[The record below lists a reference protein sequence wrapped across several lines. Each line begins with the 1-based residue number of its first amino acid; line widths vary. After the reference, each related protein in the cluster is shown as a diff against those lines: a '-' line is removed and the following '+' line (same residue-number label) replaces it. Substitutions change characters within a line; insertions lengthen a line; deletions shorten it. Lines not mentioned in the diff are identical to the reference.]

1 MPAVQIFL
9 SPENEGGSSLSF
21 KEKWNRM
28 NRKADSAIKS
38 AKSRKAEQTAA
49 DNNNSKEKKPGAG
62 KKVLRAI
69 AAVCLVG
76 IILMCVA
83 GCVLT
88 VWVFDTLNTDQQ
100 MLDLSMQKAKYTT
113 IFYADDGVTELA
125 RAYDPEAGNRIWVD
139 YDKMPQQLLDAVVAV
154 EDKRFWEHNGV
165 DFLTTSKA
173 GLSAILQKI
182 GLTGFYG
189 GATPGASTITQQ
201 VVRNITNDRAVDGA
215 AGWARKLREI
225 FRALNVEKYY
235 TKAQII
241 ETYLNLASF
250 SQNCSGIQAAANVF
264 FNKDVSELTVAECA
278 TIIGTTKNP
287 YAYDPFTHWEENQQR
302 KEYILGLMLEQGKL
316 TKEEYNAAMAQEIV
330 LATGTNSNAVIQ
342 TWFVDYVTDE
352 VCKDLAE
359 KQGITEAEAYQN
371 LIGGGYRIYT
381 TCEERV
387 QDILEDY
394 YSSPDNF
401 PAVNNEEYPQSAFVI
416 TDTSGAVKGIVGG
429 NRGKDGNRIWN
440 RASDTTRQI
449 GSTIKPIT
457 SYVLG
462 IEKDL
467 ITYST
472 VIEDRQVVINPDE
485 VSYSQPLWVPKN
497 EYNSFRGFVTVRT
510 AIIRS
515 INTVAVQ
522 ITQQL
527 GTTTSYD
534 FLKYSLNVD
543 TLTAADDS
551 YSPMALGSL
560 SKGMTLVK
568 LAGAY
573 QMFGNGGVRTEPY
586 SYTRVE
592 DTYGNVILEK
602 NTVPVRVISAETA
615 TVMNRLL
622 QEVTGSEGT
631 GAAANL
637 GALNIPVAGKTGTT
651 DDSVDQWF
659 VGVTPY
665 YVGVCWL
672 GYDSRYQTDENG
684 NIKYYANGNPIPNS
698 IRYSS
703 YPPPKI
709 WKAIM
714 SQVHE
719 GVSGKEFETSTNV
732 TSYQY
737 CKLTGMLAGD
747 GCPDTATGWYKN
759 SNIPQVCS
767 YHNYGASYGIGLV
780 GMTAAE
786 CGVQYADQYLNT
798 AWALIQA
805 YAKQGQVLSVKDAID
820 MAQSGNIPYDMLYAA
835 EGGDQS
841 GYYGG

>member
-1 MPAVQIFL
+1 M
-9 SPENEGGSSLSF
+9 SF
-21 KEKWNRM
+21 KEKWNQM
-28 NRKADSAIKS
+28 NRKANDALKN
-38 AKSRKAEQTAA
+38 AKSRKAEQAA
-49 DNNNSKEKKPGAG
+49 ANNDDNKEKKPGTG

-69 AAVCLVG
+69 AAVILVG
-76 IILMCVA
+76 IIVMCIA

-88 VWVFDTLNTDQQ
+88 VWVFDTLNNDQQ

-113 IFYADDGVTELA
+113 IFYADDGETELA

-173 GLSAILQKI
+173 GISAILQKI

-215 AGWARKLREI
+215 EGWARKLREI

-235 TKAQII
+235 TKQQII

-278 TIIGTTKNP
+278 TIVGTTKNP
-287 YAYDPFTHWEENQQR
+287 YAYDPYTHWEANQQR

-316 TKEEYNAAMAQEIV
+316 TKEEYNAAISQEIV
-330 LATGTNSNAVIQ
+330 LATGTNSNATIQ

-352 VCKDLAE
+352 VCRDLAE

-371 LIGGGYRIYT
+371 LISGGYRIYT

-394 YSSPDNF
+394 YASPDNF

-416 TDTSGAVKGIVGG
+416 TDTNGAIKGIVGG
-429 NRGKDGNRIWN
+429 NRGKEGNRIWN

-462 IEKDL
+462 IEKDI

-472 VIEDRQVVINPDE
+472 VIEDRQVGVNPDE

-497 EYNSFRGFVTVRT
+497 EYNSFKGFVTVRT

-522 ITQQL
+522 ITQKL

-543 TLTAADDS
+543 TLTAGDDS

-592 DTYGNVILEK
+592 DTFGNVILEK
-602 NTVPVRVISAETA
+602 NTVPNRVISAETA

-637 GALNIPVAGKTGTT
+637 GAMNIPVAGKTGTT

-672 GYDSRYQTDENG
+672 GYDSRYQTDDQG

-719 GVSGKEFETSTNV
+719 GVSGRSFETSNNV
-732 TSYQY
+732 TAYQY

-747 GCPDTATGWYKN
+747 GCTETATGWYKN

-767 YHNYGASYGIGLV
+767 YHNYGSSYGIPLV

-786 CGVQYADQYLNT
+786 CGVEYADQYLNT
-798 AWALIQA
+798 AYALIQA
-805 YAKQGQVLSVKDAID
+805 YAKQGQVLSVKSAIE
-820 MAQSGNIPYDMLYAA
+820 MARSGNIPYDMLYAT
-835 EGGDQS
+835 EEGDQS

>member
-1 MPAVQIFL
+1 M
-9 SPENEGGSSLSF
+9 SF
-21 KEKWNRM
+21 KEKWNQM
-28 NRKADSAIKS
+28 NRKANDALKN
-38 AKSRKAEQTAA
+38 AKSRKAEQAA
-49 DNNNSKEKKPGAG
+49 ANNDDNKEKKPGTG

-69 AAVCLVG
+69 AAVILVG
-76 IILMCVA
+76 IIVMCIA

-88 VWVFDTLNTDQQ
+88 VWVFDTLNNDQQ

-113 IFYADDGVTELA
+113 IFYADDGETELA

-173 GLSAILQKI
+173 GVSAILQKI

-215 AGWARKLREI
+215 EGWARKLREI

-235 TKAQII
+235 TKQQII

-278 TIIGTTKNP
+278 TIVGTTKNP
-287 YAYDPFTHWEENQQR
+287 YAYDPYTHWEANQQR

-316 TKEEYNAAMAQEIV
+316 TKEEYNAAISQEIV
-330 LATGTNSNAVIQ
+330 LATGTNSNATIQ

-352 VCKDLAE
+352 VCRDLAE

-371 LIGGGYRIYT
+371 LISGGYRIYT

-394 YSSPDNF
+394 YASPDNF

-416 TDTSGAVKGIVGG
+416 TDTNGAIKGIVGG
-429 NRGKDGNRIWN
+429 NRGKEGNRIWN

-462 IEKDL
+462 IEKDI

-472 VIEDRQVVINPDE
+472 VIEDRQVVVNPDE

-497 EYNSFRGFVTVRT
+497 EYNSFKGFVTVRT

-522 ITQQL
+522 ITQKL

-543 TLTAADDS
+543 TLTAGDDS

-592 DTYGNVILEK
+592 DTFGNVILEK
-602 NTVPVRVISAETA
+602 NTVPNRVISAETA

-637 GALNIPVAGKTGTT
+637 GAMNIPVAGKTGTT

-672 GYDSRYQTDENG
+672 GYDSRYQTDDQG

-719 GVSGKEFETSTNV
+719 GVSGKSFETSNNV
-732 TSYQY
+732 TAYQY

-747 GCPDTATGWYKN
+747 GCTETATGWYKN

-767 YHNYGASYGIGLV
+767 YHNYGSSYGIPLV

-786 CGVQYADQYLNT
+786 CGVEYADQYLNT
-798 AWALIQA
+798 AYALIQA
-805 YAKQGQVLSVKDAID
+805 YAKQGQVLSVKSAIE
-820 MAQSGNIPYDMLYAA
+820 MARSGNIPYDMLYAT
-835 EGGDQS
+835 EEGDQS

>member
-1 MPAVQIFL
+1 M
-9 SPENEGGSSLSF
+9 SF
-21 KEKWNRM
+21 KDKWNQLS
-28 NRKADSAIKS
+28 RKADEAVKK
-38 AKSRKAEQTAA
+38 AKAGKAEKASPDGT
-49 DNNNSKEKKPGAG
+49 KKPGTG

-69 AAVCLVG
+69 AAVILVG
-76 IILMCVA
+76 IILVCVV
-83 GCVLT
+83 GCIVT
-88 VWVFDTLNTDQQ
+88 VWVFDTLDNDQQ

-125 RAYDPEAGNRIWVD
+125 RAYDPEAGNRIWAD
-139 YDKMPQQLLDAVVAV
+139 YEQMPKQLLDAVVAV

-165 DFLTTSKA
+165 DFLTTTKA
-173 GLSAILQKI
+173 GISAVLQKL
-182 GLTGFYG
+182 GFTGFYG

-235 TKAQII
+235 TKEQII

-287 YAYDPFTHWEENQQR
+287 YAFDPYTHWEENQER
-302 KEYILGLMLEQGKL
+302 KEYILGLMLEQKKL
-316 TKEEYNAAMAQEIV
+316 TKEEYEEAMAQEIV
-330 LATGTNSNAVIQ
+330 LYRGENSNAAIQ

-352 VCKDLAE
+352 VCRDLAE

-387 QDILEDY
+387 QTILEDY
-394 YSSPDNF
+394 YSSPENF
-401 PAVNNEEYPQSAFVI
+401 PPVNNEEYPQSAFVI
-416 TDTSGAVKGIVGG
+416 TDTGGAVKGIVGG

-462 IEKDL
+462 IENDI

-472 VIEDRQVVINPDE
+472 VIEDRQVVVNPDE

-497 EYNSFRGFVTVRT
+497 EYNSFKGFVTVRT
-510 AIIRS
+510 ALIRS

-522 ITQQL
+522 ITQKL

-534 FLKYSLNVD
+534 FLKYSLNID
-543 TLTAADDS
+543 TLTAGDDS
-551 YSPMALGSL
+551 FSPMALGSL
-560 SKGMTLVK
+560 TKGMTLVK

-573 QMFGNGGVRTEPY
+573 QMFGNGGTRTEPY

-602 NTVPVRVISAETA
+602 DTVPTRVISAETA
-615 TVMNRLL
+615 TVMNKLL
-622 QEVTGSEGT
+622 QEVTGWEGT

-637 GALNIPVAGKTGTT
+637 GNIPVAGKTGTT

-672 GYDSRYQTDENG
+672 GYDSRYKTDAEG
-684 NIKYYANGNPIPNS
+684 NIQYYANGNPIPNS
-698 IRYSS
+698 VNYAGVG
-703 YPPPKI
+703 YPPPKL
-709 WKAIM
+709 WKQIM

-719 GVSGKEFETSTNV
+719 GCSGKSFEVSSNV
-732 TSYQY
+732 TEYSY
-737 CKLTGMLAGD
+737 CTDTGMLAGA
-747 GCPDTATGWYKN
+747 GCVNTAVGWYKS
-759 SNIPQVCS
+759 SNIPQVCT
-767 YHNYGASYGIGLV
+767 YHNYGSSYGVPIV
-780 GMTAAE
+780 GHTAAE
-786 CGVQYADQYLNT
+786 CGVEYADQYLND
-798 AWALIQA
+798 AYALIRA
-805 YAKQGQVLSVKDAID
+805 YEKLGQTLSTKAAIE
-820 MAQSGNIPYDMLYAA
+820 MVRSGNIPWDMLYATN
-835 EGGDQS
+835 EGDRS
-841 GYYGG
+841 GYYGD

>member
-1 MPAVQIFL
+1 M
-9 SPENEGGSSLSF
+9 SF
-21 KEKWNRM
+21 KEKWNQM
-28 NRKADSAIKS
+28 NRKANDALKN
-38 AKSRKAEQTAA
+38 AKSRKAEQAA
-49 DNNNSKEKKPGAG
+49 ANNDDNKEKKPGTG

-69 AAVCLVG
+69 AAVILVG
-76 IILMCVA
+76 IIVMCIA

-88 VWVFDTLNTDQQ
+88 VWVFDTLNNDQQ

-113 IFYADDGVTELA
+113 IFYADDGETELA

-173 GLSAILQKI
+173 GVSAILQKI

-189 GATPGASTITQQ
+189 GATRGASTITQQ

-215 AGWARKLREI
+215 EGCARKLREI

-235 TKAQII
+235 TKQQII

-278 TIIGTTKNP
+278 TIVGTTKNP
-287 YAYDPFTHWEENQQR
+287 YAYDPYTHWEANQQR

-316 TKEEYNAAMAQEIV
+316 TKEEYNAAISQEIV
-330 LATGTNSNAVIQ
+330 LATGTNSNATIQ

-352 VCKDLAE
+352 VCRDLAE

-371 LIGGGYRIYT
+371 LISGGYRIYT

-394 YSSPDNF
+394 YASPDNF

-416 TDTSGAVKGIVGG
+416 TDTNGAIKGIVGG
-429 NRGKDGNRIWN
+429 NRGKEGNRIWN

-462 IEKDL
+462 IEKDI

-472 VIEDRQVVINPDE
+472 VIEDRQVVVNPDE

-497 EYNSFRGFVTVRT
+497 EYNSFKGFVTVRT

-522 ITQQL
+522 ITQKL

-543 TLTAADDS
+543 TLTAGDDS

-586 SYTRVE
+586 SYIRVE
-592 DTYGNVILEK
+592 DTFGNVILEK
-602 NTVPVRVISAETA
+602 NTVPNRVISAETA

-637 GALNIPVAGKTGTT
+637 GAMNIPVAGKTGTT

-672 GYDSRYQTDENG
+672 GYDSRYQTDDQG

-719 GVSGKEFETSTNV
+719 GVSGKSFETSNNV
-732 TSYQY
+732 TAYQY

-747 GCPDTATGWYKN
+747 GCTETATGWYKN

-767 YHNYGASYGIGLV
+767 YHNYGSSYGIPLV

-786 CGVQYADQYLNT
+786 CGVEYADQYLNT
-798 AWALIQA
+798 AYALIQA
-805 YAKQGQVLSVKDAID
+805 YAKQGQVLSVKSAIE
-820 MAQSGNIPYDMLYAA
+820 MARSGNIPYDMLYAT
-835 EGGDQS
+835 EEGDQS

>member
-1 MPAVQIFL
+1 M
-9 SPENEGGSSLSF
+9 SF

-28 NRKADSAIKS
+28 SRKADSAIKN

-49 DNNNSKEKKPGAG
+49 DNKENKEKKPGTA
-62 KKVLRAI
+62 KKILRAV
-69 AAVCLVG
+69 AAVCLAG
-76 IILMCVA
+76 IILLCVA

-88 VWVFDTLNTDQQ
+88 VWVFDTLNNDQQ
-100 MLDLSMQKAKYTT
+100 MLDLSMQKARYTT

-139 YDKMPQQLLDAVVAV
+139 YEQMPKQLLDAVVAV

-173 GLSAILQKI
+173 GLNAVLQLV
-182 GLTGFYG
+182 GLPGFYG

-201 VVRNITNDRAVDGA
+201 VVRNITNDRAVDGSE
-215 AGWARKLREI
+215 GWARKLREI

-235 TKAQII
+235 TKEQII
-241 ETYLNLASF
+241 ETYLNLAGF

-264 FNKDVSELTVAECA
+264 FNKDVSELTVAECV

-316 TKEEYNAAMAQEIV
+316 TREEYSAAMAQEIV
-330 LATGTNSNAVIQ
+330 LASGTNSNAVIQ

-387 QDILEDY
+387 QNILEDY

-401 PAVNNEEYPQSAFVI
+401 PPVNNEEYPQSAFVI
-416 TDTSGAVKGIVGG
+416 TDTGGAIKGIVGG

-472 VIEDRQVVINPDE
+472 VIEDRQVVVNPDE

-497 EYNSFRGFVTVRT
+497 EYNSFKGFVTVRT

-522 ITQQL
+522 ITQKL

-543 TLTAADDS
+543 TLTAGDDS

-592 DTYGNVILEK
+592 DSYGNVVLEK
-602 NTVPVRVISAETA
+602 NTVPTRVISMETA

-622 QEVTGSEGT
+622 QEVTGGEGT

-659 VGVTPY
+659 AGVTPY

-672 GYDSRYQTDENG
+672 GYDSRYKTDEQG
-684 NIKYYANGNPIPNS
+684 NIQYYANGNPIPNS

-714 SQVHE
+714 QQVHE

-732 TSYQY
+732 SSYQY
-737 CKLTGMLAGD
+737 CKLTGMLAGPN
-747 GCPDTATGWYKN
+747 CTETATGWYKN

-767 YHNYGASYGIGLV
+767 YHNYGAGYGIGLV
-780 GMTAAE
+780 GLTAAE

-798 AWALIQA
+798 AYALIQA
-805 YAKQGQVLSVKDAID
+805 YAKQGQTLSVKDAVD
-820 MAQSGNIPYDMLYAA
+820 MAKSGNIPYDMLYATDS
-835 EGGDQS
+835 GDQS

>member
-1 MPAVQIFL
+1 M
-9 SPENEGGSSLSF
+9 SF

-28 NRKADSAIKS
+28 NRKADQAIKN
-38 AKSRKAEQTAA
+38 AKARKTAQPDT
-49 DNNNSKEKKPGAG
+49 DNTGRKEKKPGG
-62 KKVLRAI
+62 HKVLRAI

-76 IILMCVA
+76 IMLMCVA

-88 VWVFDTLNTDQQ
+88 VWAFDTLNTDQQ

-139 YDKMPQQLLDAVVAV
+139 YDQMPKCLLDATVAV
-154 EDKRFWEHNGV
+154 EDKRFWGHNGV

-201 VVRNITNDRAVDGA
+201 VVRNITNDHAVDGA

-235 TKAQII
+235 TKPQII

-278 TIIGTTKNP
+278 TIVGTTKNP
-287 YAYDPFTHWEENQQR
+287 YAYDPYTHWEENQER

-330 LATGTNSNAVIQ
+330 LATGTNSNATIQ

-352 VCKDLAE
+352 VCRDLAE

-381 TCEERV
+381 TCEERG
-387 QDILEDY
+387 QEILEDY

-401 PAVNNEEYPQSAFVI
+401 PPVNNEEYPQSAFVI
-416 TDTSGAVKGIVGG
+416 TDTNGALKGIVGG
-429 NRGKDGNRIWN
+429 NRGKEGNRIWN

-497 EYNSFRGFVTVRT
+497 EYNSFKGFVTVRT
-510 AIIRS
+510 AVIRS

-522 ITQQL
+522 VTQML

-637 GALNIPVAGKTGTT
+637 GAMNIPVAGKTGTT

-709 WKAIM
+709 WRAIM

-719 GVSGKEFETSTNV
+719 GASGQSFETSNNV

-737 CKLTGMLAGD
+737 CKLTGMLAGP
-747 GCPDTATGWYKN
+747 GCSDTATGWYKN

-767 YHNYGASYGIGLV
+767 YHNYGSSYGVPLV

-786 CGVQYADQYLNT
+786 CGVEYADWYLNV
-798 AWALIQA
+798 AWSLIQQYKA
-805 YAKQGQVLSVKDAID
+805 QGQRLSVKDAIE
-820 MAQSGNIPYDMLYAA
+820 MAKNGTVAYNEPA
-835 EGGDQS
+835 
-841 GYYGG
+841 YGPFESIFAGMP

>member
-1 MPAVQIFL
+1 MAD
-9 SPENEGGSSLSF
+9 
-21 KEKWNRM
+21 
-28 NRKADSAIKS
+28 RKKKQDSVRVPRTEERQHRS
-38 AKSRKAEQTAA
+38 ASQTALH
-49 DNNNSKEKKPGAG
+49 GAG
-62 KKVLRAI
+62 SLIKLIFGIMGTLLLVVL
-69 AAVCLVG
+69 CTG
-76 IILMCVA
+76 IIFSVLFA
-83 GCVLT
+83 NYLQHDVLT
-88 VWVFDTLNTDQQ
+88 QSNYSLDGISLNQTSYVYYEDK
-100 MLDLSMQKAKYTT
+100 S
-113 IFYADDGVTELA
+113 DGQWKQLQRLYSTE
-125 RAYDPEAGNRIWVD
+125 NRIWADHDEIPETLVN
-139 YDKMPQQLLDAVVAV
+139 AAIAI
-154 EDKRFWEHNGV
+154 EDKRFYQHQGV
-165 DFLTTSKA
+165 DWKRTI
-173 GLSAILQKI
+173 SASLNLFV
-182 GLTGFYG
+182 GNDAFG
-189 GATPGASTITQQ
+189 GSTITQQ
-201 VVRNITNDRAVDGA
+201 LIKNLSSDDDITVR
-215 AGWARKLREI
+215 RKLLEI
-225 FRALNVEKYY
+225 FRALEFEKKY
-235 TKAQII
+235 TKDEIM
-241 ETYLNLASF
+241 TWYLNTIYLGEGCYGVKS
-250 SQNCSGIQAAANVF
+250 AANVYF
-264 FNKDVSELTVAECA
+264 AKGLDELTVAECA
-278 TIIGTTKNP
+278 TIVGTTKNP
-287 YAYDPFTHWEENQQR
+287 YAYDPFTHWEENQER

-330 LATGTNSNAVIQ
+330 LATGTNSNATIQ

-352 VCKDLAE
+352 VCRDLAE

-387 QDILEDY
+387 QEILEDY

-401 PAVNNEEYPQSAFVI
+401 PPVNNEEYPQSACVI
-416 TDTSGAVKGIVGG
+416 TDTNGALKGIVGG
-429 NRGKDGNRIWN
+429 NRGKEGNRIWN

-449 GSTIKPIT
+449 GSTIKTIT

-497 EYNSFRGFVTVRT
+497 EYNSFKGFVTVRT
-510 AIIRS
+510 ALIRS

-522 ITQQL
+522 ITQKL

-543 TLTAADDS
+543 TLTAGDNS

-622 QEVTGSEGT
+622 QEVTGWEGT

-637 GALNIPVAGKTGTT
+637 GGMNIPVAGKTGTT

-672 GYDSRYQTDENG
+672 GYDSRYKTDEAG
-684 NIKYYANGNPIPNS
+684 NIQYNKYGVAIPNS

-719 GVSGKEFETSTNV
+719 GASGQSFETSNNV

-737 CKLTGMLAGD
+737 CKLTGMLAGP
-747 GCPDTATGWYKN
+747 GCSDTATGWYKN

-767 YHNYGASYGIGLV
+767 YHNYGSSYGVPLV

-786 CGVQYADQYLNT
+786 CGVEYADWYLNV
-798 AWALIQA
+798 AWSLIQQYKA
-805 YAKQGQVLSVKDAID
+805 QGQRLSVKDAIE
-820 MAQSGNIPYDMLYAA
+820 MAKSGTVAYNEPA
-835 EGGDQS
+835 
-841 GYYGG
+841 YGPFESIFAGMP